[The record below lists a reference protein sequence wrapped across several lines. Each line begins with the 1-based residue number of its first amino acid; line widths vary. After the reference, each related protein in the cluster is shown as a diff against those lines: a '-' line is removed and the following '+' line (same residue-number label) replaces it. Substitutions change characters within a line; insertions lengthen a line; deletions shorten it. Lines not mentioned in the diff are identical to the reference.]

1 MNDDAFLIAA
11 LMAAQQRRDPIGDA
25 AALSSWP
32 QQQTQPFQPAPSD
45 PSAWQRM
52 PRAQVEDRRNEVVFP
67 DPQVSYGQAQGGMSA
82 PGMLDEAPVLP
93 TGRFNRNLHRDAVSE
108 NQLRYM
114 QRTGHDGGN
123 AIIDTPSFWA
133 PRR

>member
-52 PRAQVEDRRNEVVFP
+52 PRAQVEDRRDDVVFP
-67 DPQVSYGQAQGGMSA
+67 EPHSTFQQGSMLVPYDDAPMPQS
-82 PGMLDEAPVLP
+82 
-93 TGRFNRNLHRDAVSE
+93 GRLNRSLYRDAVTE
-108 NQLRYM
+108 NQMRYM
-114 QRTGHDGGN
+114 GRTGHDGGN
-123 AIIDTPSFWA
+123 AIISTDMWA
-133 PRR
+133 RRR